1 MAYKLIITEHTVEL
15 LDKLVYH
22 LLYHLRNEQAAKH
35 LLDEIDRIY
44 DRLEDNPYQFPE
56 SKDTYLKKKGYRE
69 AIVTQMN
76 YTVIFSINADYVDV
90 VGVFHQLEEYRNKV

>member
-1 MAYKLIITEHTVEL
+1 MAYKLIITEHATEL
-15 LDKLVYH
+15 LDELVYH

-35 LLDEIDRIY
+35 LLDEIDHIY

-56 SKDTYLKKKGYRE
+56 SRDSYLKKKGYRE

-76 YTVIFSINADYVDV
+76 YTVIFSVNMDSVNV
-90 VGVFHQLEEYRNKV
+90 MGVFHQLEDYRNKV

>member
-1 MAYKLIITEHTVEL
+1 MAYKLIITEHAVEL

-56 SKDTYLKKKGYRE
+56 SRDTYLKKKGYRE

-76 YTVIFSINADYVDV
+76 YTVIFSRNADYVDV

>member
-1 MAYKLIITEHTVEL
+1 MAYKLIITEHAVEL

-44 DRLEDNPYQFPE
+44 IGWKIIRISFP
-56 SKDTYLKKKGYRE
+56 KAGTR
-69 AIVTQMN
+69 I
-76 YTVIFSINADYVDV
+76 
-90 VGVFHQLEEYRNKV
+90 

>member
-1 MAYKLIITEHTVEL
+1 MAYKLIITEHAMEL
-15 LDKLVYH
+15 LDELVYH

-35 LLDEIDRIY
+35 LLDEIDHIY

-56 SKDTYLKKKGYRE
+56 SRDSYLKKKGYRE

-76 YTVIFSINADYVDV
+76 YTVIFGVNMDSVNVM
-90 VGVFHQLEEYRNKV
+90 GVFHQLEDYRNKV